1 MTPPSNEHK
10 PWHASVEKA
19 LRAAQD
25 RGEPFTIES
34 VLNGVGLFSWTLDR
48 EQAVVFANKLLAGS
62 SAENASIERQNRKP
76 YHGAVEQAV
85 EMMTHRGESTRL
97 RHEHLQELLNDPTG
111 HRKRLAAESSPLND
125 AD

>member
-62 SAENASIERQNRKP
+62 SGERIHRAAEQKTVSRRSGAGRRDDDASRGVDALAARTPSRAIERPHRP
-76 YHGAVEQAV
+76 PQAAGCGV
-85 EMMTHRGESTRL
+85 FAT
-97 RHEHLQELLNDPTG
+97 
-111 HRKRLAAESSPLND
+111 
-125 AD
+125 